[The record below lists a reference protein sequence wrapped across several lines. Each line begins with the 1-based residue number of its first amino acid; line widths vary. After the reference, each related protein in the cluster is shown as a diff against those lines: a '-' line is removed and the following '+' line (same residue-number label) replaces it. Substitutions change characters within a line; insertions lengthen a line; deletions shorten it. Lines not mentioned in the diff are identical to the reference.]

1 MGERWPV
8 NKQTVSN
15 SQIIVGLEIGTS
27 KVCVAVGEVSE
38 NQVVNIIGLGQAK
51 SRGVRKG
58 EIIDVALAEE
68 DVRNAIVE
76 AEQVADVE
84 IRSVFLGVTG
94 SHIRGFNNTG
104 VHPVVSA
111 DREITTSDIQDVI
124 KNAKAINLPT
134 DHSVVHVIR
143 QHFRVDGQDGVL
155 NPEGMLGAKI
165 EVDVHVV
172 SGRYNRLQNP
182 IRLVSGL
189 HLEVDNIS
197 SSALASSLAILSPEQ
212 KELGTLVIDLGAG
225 VTEYAVYSAG
235 VIKHTGVLAVGGDH
249 VSNDLAYGLKVPL
262 ARAEQLKIDHGSAV
276 IDPEAGD
283 REIDLSDDSLIP
295 GRQVNLGH
303 MQKIMSM
310 RLAGDLRAD
319 RQGHWP
325 GGIDRVPPRG
335 GGALRRRCAHPAHH
349 PTGAGGVQSPG
360 RHWPGQHRERHQERA
375 GRAGVRH
382 TGRADQVWGL
392 SVIGQPAPCR
402 IWPGDPPAGRRVF
415 WPLNQQDE
423 Q

>member
-1 MGERWPV
+1 
-8 NKQTVSN
+8 VSN

-94 SHIRGFNNTG
+94 SHMRGFNNTG

-111 DREITTSDIQDVI
+111 DREITTTDIQDVI

-189 HLEVDNIS
+189 HLEVENIS
-197 SSALASSLAILSPEQ
+197 SSALASSLAILSMEQ

-310 RLAGDLRAD
+310 RLQETFELIARDIGQAGLIEYLRA
-319 RQGHWP
+319 G
-325 GGIDRVPPRG
+325 VVLCG
-335 GGALRRRCAHPAHH
+335 GGARIPHITRLARDVFNLPVAIGRASTVSGIKNALDEPEFA
-349 PTGAGGVQSPG
+349 TSVGLIKFGVFQSLANP
-360 RHWPGQHRERHQERA
+360 RRA
-375 GRAGVRH
+375 GF
-382 TGRADQVWGL
+382 GRAIRRQV
-392 SVIGQPAPCR
+392 A
-402 IWPGDPPAGRRVF
+402 AFFGR
-415 WPLNQQDE
+415 
-423 Q
+423 

>member
-1 MGERWPV
+1 MSD
-8 NKQTVSN
+8 T
-15 SQIIVGLEIGTS
+15 QIVVGLEIGTS
-27 KVCVAVGEVSE
+27 KVCVAVGEVSGG
-38 NQVVNIIGLGQAK
+38 QSVNIIGLGQAK

-84 IRSVFLGVTG
+84 IRSLFLGVTG

-111 DREITTSDIQDVI
+111 DREITGDDIQDVI

-182 IRLVSGL
+182 IRLVNGL
-189 HLEVDNIS
+189 HLEVDDIA
-197 SSALASSLAILSPEQ
+197 SSALASSLAILGTEQ

-225 VTEYAVYSAG
+225 VTEYAVYSGG

-262 ARAEQLKIDHGSAV
+262 ARAEQLKIDHGSAM
-276 IDPEAGD
+276 IDPDVGD
-283 REIDLSDDSLIP
+283 REIDLSNDSLIP

-310 RLAGDLRAD
+310 RLQETFELIAKDIGQAGLIEYLRA
-319 RQGHWP
+319 G
-325 GGIDRVPPRG
+325 VVLCG
-335 GGALRRRCAHPAHH
+335 GGARIPHITKLARDVFKLPVAIGRSSTVSGVKNALDEPEFAAPVGLIKFGAFQSQATPRR
-349 PTGAGGVQSPG
+349 PG
-360 RHWPGQHRERHQERA
+360 ISRVIRRQVA
-375 GRAGVRH
+375 ALFGR
-382 TGRADQVWGL
+382 
-392 SVIGQPAPCR
+392 
-402 IWPGDPPAGRRVF
+402 
-415 WPLNQQDE
+415 
-423 Q
+423 

>member
-94 SHIRGFNNTG
+94 SHVRGFNNTG

-111 DREITTSDIQDVI
+111 DREITSADIQDVI

-155 NPEGMLGAKI
+155 NPEGMLGAKV

-182 IRLVSGL
+182 IRLVNGL

-197 SSALASSLAILSPEQ
+197 SSALASSLAVLNTEQ

-310 RLAGDLRAD
+310 RLQETFELIARDIGQAGLIEYLRA
-319 RQGHWP
+319 G
-325 GGIDRVPPRG
+325 VVLCG
-335 GGALRRRCAHPAHH
+335 GGARIPHITRLARDVFNLPVAIGRASTVSGIKNALDEPEFA
-349 PTGAGGVQSPG
+349 TSVGLIKFGVFQSQANP
-360 RHWPGQHRERHQERA
+360 RRA
-375 GRAGVRH
+375 GF
-382 TGRADQVWGL
+382 GRAIRRQVAAL
-392 SVIGQPAPCR
+392 F
-402 IWPGDPPAGRRVF
+402 GR
-415 WPLNQQDE
+415 
-423 Q
+423 

>member
-1 MGERWPV
+1 MY
-8 NKQTVSN
+8 N

-27 KVCVAVGEVSE
+27 KVSVAVGEVSE
-38 NQVVNIIGLGQAK
+38 NKVVNIIGIGQAK

-111 DREITTSDIQDVI
+111 DREISTTDIQDVI

-134 DHSVVHVIR
+134 DHSVVHSIR
-143 QHFRVDGQDGVL
+143 QHFRVDGQDGVQ

-189 HLEVDNIS
+189 HLEVENIS
-197 SSALASSLAILSPEQ
+197 SSALASSLAVLGTEQ

-262 ARAEQLKIDHGSAV
+262 ARAEQLKIDHGSAL
-276 IDPEAGD
+276 IDPEAGN

-303 MQKIMSM
+303 MHKIMSM
-310 RLAGDLRAD
+310 RLRETFELIARDIGQAGLIEYLRA
-319 RQGHWP
+319 G
-325 GGIDRVPPRG
+325 VVLCG
-335 GGALRRRCAHPAHH
+335 GGARTSHI
-349 PTGAGGVQSPG
+349 TGLARDVFNLPVAIGRASTVSGIKNALDEPEFATSVGLIKFGVFQSQANP
-360 RHWPGQHRERHQERA
+360 RRA
-375 GRAGVRH
+375 GF
-382 TGRADQVWGL
+382 GRAIRQQVAAL
-392 SVIGQPAPCR
+392 F
-402 IWPGDPPAGRRVF
+402 GR
-415 WPLNQQDE
+415 
-423 Q
+423 

>member
-1 MGERWPV
+1 
-8 NKQTVSN
+8 VSDT
-15 SQIIVGLEIGTS
+15 QIIVGLEIGTS
-27 KVCVAVGEVSE
+27 KVCVAVGEVSGG
-38 NQVVNIIGLGQAK
+38 QSVNIIGLGQSK

-58 EIIDVALAEE
+58 EIVDVALAEE

-76 AEQVADVE
+76 AEQAADVE

-111 DREITTSDIQDVI
+111 DREITGDDIQDVI

-182 IRLVSGL
+182 IRLVNGL
-189 HLEVDNIS
+189 HLEVDDIAS
-197 SSALASSLAILSPEQ
+197 SSLASSLAILGTEQ

-225 VTEYAVYSAG
+225 VTEYAVYSGG

-249 VSNDLAYGLKVPL
+249 VSNDLAYGLKIPL
-262 ARAEQLKIDHGSAV
+262 SRAEKIKIDHGSAM
-276 IDPEAGD
+276 IDPDAGD
-283 REIDLSDDSLIP
+283 REIDLSNDSLIP

-310 RLAGDLRAD
+310 RLKETFELISKDIGQEGLIEYLRA
-319 RQGHWP
+319 GL
-325 GGIDRVPPRG
+325 VLCG
-335 GGALRRRCAHPAHH
+335 GGARIPHITKLARDVFNLPVAIGRSSTVSGVKNALDEPEFATPVGLIKFGAFQSQATPRRSGISRVIRRQVAALF
-349 PTGAGGVQSPG
+349 G
-360 RHWPGQHRERHQERA
+360 R
-375 GRAGVRH
+375 
-382 TGRADQVWGL
+382 
-392 SVIGQPAPCR
+392 
-402 IWPGDPPAGRRVF
+402 
-415 WPLNQQDE
+415 
-423 Q
+423 

>member
-1 MGERWPV
+1 M
-8 NKQTVSN
+8 SD

-94 SHIRGFNNTG
+94 SHVRGFNNTG

-111 DREITTSDIQDVI
+111 DREITSADIQDVI

-134 DHSVVHVIR
+134 DHSVIHVIR

-155 NPEGMLGAKI
+155 NPEGMLGAKV

-182 IRLVSGL
+182 IRLVTGL

-197 SSALASSLAILSPEQ
+197 SSALASSLAVLNTEQ

-235 VIKHTGVLAVGGDH
+235 VIKHTGVLAGGGDH

-262 ARAEQLKIDHGSAV
+262 ARAEQIKIDHGSAV
-276 IDPEAGD
+276 INPAWPMSLAINSRVSCRRMDMIFCMCPRLICRPGIRLSSDRSIFRSRASGSITADP
-283 REIDLSDDSLIP
+283 
-295 GRQVNLGH
+295 
-303 MQKIMSM
+303 
-310 RLAGDLRAD
+310 
-319 RQGHWP
+319 
-325 GGIDRVPPRG
+325 
-335 GGALRRRCAHPAHH
+335 
-349 PTGAGGVQSPG
+349 
-360 RHWPGQHRERHQERA
+360 
-375 GRAGVRH
+375 
-382 TGRADQVWGL
+382 
-392 SVIGQPAPCR
+392 
-402 IWPGDPPAGRRVF
+402 
-415 WPLNQQDE
+415 
-423 Q
+423 

>member
-111 DREITTSDIQDVI
+111 DREITTTDIQDVI

-189 HLEVDNIS
+189 HLEVENIS
-197 SSALASSLAILSPEQ
+197 SSALASSLAILSMEQ

-310 RLAGDLRAD
+310 RLQETFELIARDIGQAGLIEYLRA
-319 RQGHWP
+319 G
-325 GGIDRVPPRG
+325 VVLCG
-335 GGALRRRCAHPAHH
+335 GGARIPHITRLARDVFNLPVAIGRASTVSGIKNALDEPEFA
-349 PTGAGGVQSPG
+349 TSVGLIKFGVFQSLANP
-360 RHWPGQHRERHQERA
+360 RRA
-375 GRAGVRH
+375 GF
-382 TGRADQVWGL
+382 GRAIRRQV
-392 SVIGQPAPCR
+392 A
-402 IWPGDPPAGRRVF
+402 AFFGR
-415 WPLNQQDE
+415 
-423 Q
+423 

>member
-111 DREITTSDIQDVI
+111 DREITTTDIQDVI

-189 HLEVDNIS
+189 HLEVENIS
-197 SSALASSLAILSPEQ
+197 SSALASSLAILSMEQ

-310 RLAGDLRAD
+310 RLQETFELIARDIGQTGLIEYLRA
-319 RQGHWP
+319 G
-325 GGIDRVPPRG
+325 VVLCG
-335 GGALRRRCAHPAHH
+335 GGARIPHITRLARDVFNLPVAIGRASTVSGIKNALDEPEFA
-349 PTGAGGVQSPG
+349 TSVGLIKFGVFQSLANP
-360 RHWPGQHRERHQERA
+360 RRA
-375 GRAGVRH
+375 GF
-382 TGRADQVWGL
+382 GRAIRRQV
-392 SVIGQPAPCR
+392 A
-402 IWPGDPPAGRRVF
+402 AFFGR
-415 WPLNQQDE
+415 
-423 Q
+423 

>member
-8 NKQTVSN
+8 NKQNVSN

-182 IRLVSGL
+182 IRLVNGL

-197 SSALASSLAILSPEQ
+197 SCALASSLAILSPEQ

-283 REIDLSDDSLIP
+283 REIDLSNDSLIP

-310 RLAGDLRAD
+310 RLQETFELIARDIGQAGLIEYLRA
-319 RQGHWP
+319 G
-325 GGIDRVPPRG
+325 VVLCG
-335 GGALRRRCAHPAHH
+335 GGARIPHITRLAREVFNLPVAIGRASTVSSIKNALDEPEFAT
-349 PTGAGGVQSPG
+349 PVGLIKFGVFQSQANP
-360 RHWPGQHRERHQERA
+360 RRA
-375 GRAGVRH
+375 GF
-382 TGRADQVWGL
+382 GRAIRRQVAAL
-392 SVIGQPAPCR
+392 F
-402 IWPGDPPAGRRVF
+402 GR
-415 WPLNQQDE
+415 
-423 Q
+423 